1 MSYLYVNENGVTIGI
16 EAKKGE
22 ICKTITKISFW
33 GGYNKA
39 EA

>member
-22 ICKTITKISFW
+22 ICKIIVRLWF
-33 GGYNKA
+33 
-39 EA
+39 